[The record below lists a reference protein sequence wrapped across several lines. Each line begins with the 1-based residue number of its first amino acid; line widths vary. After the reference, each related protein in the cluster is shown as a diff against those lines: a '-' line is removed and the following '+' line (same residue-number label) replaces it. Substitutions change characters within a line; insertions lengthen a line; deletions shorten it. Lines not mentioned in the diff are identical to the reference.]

1 MRKNLIK
8 YWQKYWQKRFLYL
21 FFQKRYKK
29 IRFSNKN
36 LTKIRFL
43 SKVFVRKLTKTETK
57 ILTWQKKLNK
67 NKIWNKKCLTLAS
80 LFLFTFFVSIS
91 NDSIPFLFQFLSLWG
106 RGPKEAKVFVWIL
119 IFLFQF
125 LFQFLYSFFFA
136 SSKLSRFVIHFFFT
150 LSLSQGEEF

>member
-1 MRKNLIK
+1 M
-8 YWQKYWQKRFLYL
+8 
-21 FFQKRYKK
+21 
-29 IRFSNKN
+29 
-36 LTKIRFL
+36 

-67 NKIWNKKCLTLAS
+67 NKIWNKKCKQKKPDKKSFAFFVK

-106 RGPKEAKVFVWIL
+106 RGLTSLSAMLKEAKVFVWIL
-119 IFLFQF
+119 ILLFQF

-136 SSKLSRFVIHFFFT
+136 SSKLSIFVIHFFFT